1 MNVTGAPENLG
12 TGPGTYTPQIP
23 CFELNVFCVLTIA
36 NERDSAKE
44 RKWKKERG
52 REKKSK

>member
-44 RKWKKERG
+44 RKWKKERE
-52 REKKSK
+52 RKK